1 MVLEVCAEG
10 RQRRLLVGE
19 LNGTD
24 GEARLEV
31 VGGGCMDGTRGE
43 ELRVEKWSSGV
54 RCVL

>member
-19 LNGTD
+19 VNGTD

-31 VGGGCMDGTRGE
+31 VDSGRMDGTGGE
-43 ELRVEKWSSGV
+43 ELRVEK
-54 RCVL
+54 